1 MAWGK
6 AASANEKRVFDKAG
20 CKKGK
25 LDSPSPPAQPPKC
38 PECGSQ
44 QLYRDGLRYLV
55 NGKTVQRWLCRLCG
69 YRFSEPSQKFNVA
82 FKQTETFNSALKLH
96 NSRVASVNL
105 PVEEASNNCSFMF
118 TEDFG
123 VHSLTKSAKG
133 LNSFPYKLSNR
144 QICDSEGES
153 KNLTSATE
161 TETVA
166 GETRK
171 QQQDGKGLILEFA
184 WKMKKRGLSEQTI
197 KQQTY
202 RLSVLVRKGADLMNP
217 SSVETVLATEKWTPA
232 NKRFFVMAY
241 QSFTKTMK
249 IEWAPLKIKCQPKQP
264 FIPLESEIDALIS
277 GCGKKTATLLQ
288 LLKDTGARIGEA
300 AKLQWVDV
308 DLTNSTVRINN
319 PEKGSASRTIKLSDK
334 TVAMIKALPK
344 RNSYIFNTNP
354 RNLQTVFARQR
365 NKLAQKLQNPRL
377 KQIHFH
383 TLRHW
388 KATTTYRRTRDIL
401 LVKYMLGHK
410 RLENT
415 EVYTHL
421 VDFQNEEYHSATAKT
436 VEEAKKLIESG
447 FEYVTDVEGVKLF
460 RKRK

>member
-1 MAWGK
+1 M
-6 AASANEKRVFDKAG
+6 VL
-20 CKKGK
+20 C
-25 LDSPSPPAQPPKC
+25 C
-38 PECGSQ
+38 PECGSSDFWK
-44 QLYRDGLRYLV
+44 DGLRYLPD
-55 NGKTVQRWLCRLCG
+55 GDSVQRFLCKKCG
-69 YRFSEPSQKFNVA
+69 FRFSERQ
-82 FKQTETFNSALKLH
+82 NS
-96 NSRVASVNL
+96 NSLSDIR
-105 PVEEASNNCSFMF
+105 
-118 TEDFG
+118 
-123 VHSLTKSAKG
+123 KG
-133 LNSFPYKLSNR
+133 I
-144 QICDSEGES
+144 QICASLES
-153 KNLTSATE
+153 VKNLDTATE

-166 GETRK
+166 GEIGK
-171 QQQDGKGLILEFA
+171 QQQDTKGLILEFA

-197 KQQTY
+197 KHRTY
-202 RLSVLVRKGADLMNP
+202 RLSVLVKKGADLTNP
-217 SSVETVLATEKWTPA
+217 ESVETVLATEKWTPA

-249 IEWAPLKIKCQPKQP
+249 IEWTPLKVKCQAKQP

-277 GCGKKTATLLQ
+277 GCGKRTATLLQ
-288 LLKDTGARIGEA
+288 LLKDTGARIGEI
-300 AKLQWVDV
+300 AKLQWADV
-308 DLTNSTVRINN
+308 DTENNLVRINN

-344 RNSYIFNTNP
+344 KNSYIFNTNS
-354 RNLQTVFARQR
+354 RSLQSVFARQR
-365 NKLAQKLQNPRL
+365 NKLAKKLQNPRL

-388 KATTTYRRTRDIL
+388 KATITYHKTRDIL

-436 VEEAKKLIESG
+436 VEEAKQLIESG
-447 FEYVTDVEGVKLF
+447 FEYVTDVEDVKLF